1 MPGMVLGPLTGMDPM
16 QHVTNLATDPRWR
29 PFARAALEQTPVR
42 GVLSC
47 LLSVA
52 DEQPIASLNLYAT
65 RNNAFAPDIIRAV
78 GLLGAYGGLALAYR
92 QHRDNARTLAEAID
106 SNRCIGAAIGIL
118 MGRHRLTQDQAFSLL
133 RRTSQNSNRKLGD
146 IADDVL
152 YRGDISR

>member
-1 MPGMVLGPLTGMDPM
+1 MDPM

-29 PFARAALEQTPVR
+29 PFARAARKQTPVR

-47 LLSVA
+47 RLSVA

-78 GLLGAYGGLALAYR
+78 RLLGAHAGQPHR

-106 SNRCIGAAIGIL
+106 SNRLIGAAIGIL

-133 RRTSQNSNRKLGD
+133 RRTSQNSNRKLRD

-152 YRGDISR
+152 HQGDIPR

>member
-1 MPGMVLGPLTGMDPM
+1 MDPM

-29 PFARAALEQTPVR
+29 PFARATRKQTPVR

-47 LLSVA
+47 RLSVA

-78 GLLGAYGGLALAYR
+78 R
-92 QHRDNARTLAEAID
+92 QHGPHAGEPPRPQPDNARTLAEAID
-106 SNRCIGAAIGIL
+106 SNRLIGAAIGIL

-133 RRTSQNSNRKLGD
+133 RRTSQNSNRKLRD

-152 YRGDISR
+152 HQGDIPR

>member
-1 MPGMVLGPLTGMDPM
+1 LVPSPGWTPCSTSPTWLRTRAGGRSPAPPSSR
-16 QHVTNLATDPRWR
+16 PRS
-29 PFARAALEQTPVR
+29 AA
-42 GVLSC
+42 SC
-47 LLSVA
+47 PASCPSPI
-52 DEQPIASLNLYAT
+52 EQPIASLNLYAT

-92 QHRDNARTLAEAID
+92 RHRDNARTLAEAID

-118 MGRHRLTQDQAFSLL
+118 MGWHRLAQDQAFSLL

-152 YRGDISR
+152 HRGDIPR